1 MTTLESRFVDA
12 LVWKTIILGVAFA
25 ALGWMIFTAQFAAAI
40 LLGMLVSAFNLRVVA
55 WVGRKMVRAAQS
67 GQTSTSMWTAVLLV
81 KLLLLFVL
89 TYIFVAVV
97 RADVIGYV
105 IGYSSFLPAIGWQA
119 ICVLRTQ
126 DSSSL
131 GDGDTESL

>member
-25 ALGWMIFTAQFAAAI
+25 VLGWMIFTAQFAAAI

-55 WVGRKMVRAAQS
+55 WVSRKMVRAAQN
-67 GQTSTSMWTAVLLV
+67 GQTNTSMWSAVLLV
-81 KLLLLFVL
+81 KLFLLFVL
-89 TYIFVAVV
+89 TYIFLAVV

-119 ICVLRTQ
+119 ICALRSQ
-126 DSSSL
+126 DTSSRT
-131 GDGDTESL
+131 DGDTESL